1 MSRLLGPSGR
11 GQGLDL
17 EASEMAIRS
26 AMHKAGGVCLGQ
38 VVNADGGGYRGA
50 TIGCGQG
57 HEGEFIDY
65 RQKQLLTVLGQVT
78 VRRAYYYCGSCQRGL
93 IPKDRE
99 LDIMGSSFSPGVRR
113 MMGHVG
119 AKEPFVEGSKDLG
132 KLAGIKVQ
140 TKAVERVA
148 EAIGTQIEAVSR
160 REQAQAIADQVVVP
174 LKSAPKFYVSYD
186 ATGVPVTGREREG
199 RSGKGANGEAH
210 TREAKL
216 GCVFTQTT
224 MDEKGYPVRDEAA
237 TSYVGGIETAE
248 TFGWRIYAEALRRGL
263 RRAAQVIVIGDGA
276 PWIWNIAEEHFP
288 GAVQIVDL
296 YHAREH
302 LSDLSKSVYG
312 AETVQ
317 AKQWCAARRNE
328 LDQGAVEAVL
338 TSMRRLRPKAL
349 PAKEA
354 VRKEI
359 NYFAANRERM
369 RYAKFRATGLFV
381 GSGVI
386 EAGCRTIVG
395 QRLKESGMY
404 WSVRGANAI
413 IALRCAELSGR
424 LEDFWAARAAS

>member
-1 MSRLLGPSGR
+1 VSRLLGPSGR

-17 EASEMAIRS
+17 EASEMAIRA

-50 TIGCGQG
+50 TIACGQG
-57 HEGEFIDY
+57 HAGEFVDY
-65 RQKQLLTVLGQVT
+65 RWKQLLTVLGQVT
-78 VRRAYYYCGSCQRGL
+78 VRRAYYYCGSCQCGL

-119 AKEPFVEGSKDLG
+119 AKEPFVEGSEDLE
-132 KLAGIKVQ
+132 KLAGIKVR

-148 EAIGTQIEAVSR
+148 EALGAQIEEVNQHLQ
-160 REQAQAIADQVVVP
+160 EQAIADQVVVP
-174 LKSAPKFYVSYD
+174 LKSVPKFYVSYD
-186 ATGVPVTGREREG
+186 GTGVPVTGREREG
-199 RSGKGANGEAH
+199 RSGKGAHGEAH

-224 MDEKGYPVRDEAA
+224 VNEKGYPVRDEAA
-237 TSYVGGIETAE
+237 TSYVGAIEVAE

-276 PWIWNIAEEHFP
+276 PWIWNIADEHFP

-302 LSDLSKSVYG
+302 LSDLSKTVYG
-312 AETVQ
+312 AETVL

-328 LDQGAVEAVL
+328 LDQGAVEAL
-338 TSMRRLRPKAL
+338 LSSLRRLRPKAL
-349 PAKEA
+349 PVTEA

-359 NYFAANRERM
+359 NYFATNQERM
-369 RYAKFRATGLFV
+369 RYAKFRAQGLFV

>member
-1 MSRLLGPSGR
+1 
-11 GQGLDL
+11 
-17 EASEMAIRS
+17 MAIRT
-26 AMHKAGGVCLGQ
+26 AMHKVGGICLGQ

-50 TIGCGQG
+50 TIACGQG
-57 HEGEFIDY
+57 HEGEFVDY
-65 RQKQLLTVLGQVT
+65 RQKQLLTVLGEVV
-78 VRRAYYYCGSCQRGL
+78 VRRAYYHCASCQCGL

-99 LDIMGSSFSPGVRR
+99 LDIEGSSFSPGVRR
-113 MMGHVG
+113 LMGHVG
-119 AKEPFVEGSKDLG
+119 AKEPFVEGSKDLE
-132 KLAGIKVQ
+132 KLAGIKVR

-148 EAIGTQIEAVSR
+148 EAIGRQIEAVSR

-174 LKSAPKFYVSYD
+174 LKSVPKFYVSYD

-224 MDEKGYPVRDEAA
+224 TDEKGHPVRDEAA
-237 TSYVGGIETAE
+237 TSYVGAIETAE
-248 TFGWRIYAEALRRGL
+248 IFGWRIYAEALRRGL

-276 PWIWNIAEEHFP
+276 SWIWNIADEHFP

-296 YHAREH
+296 YHVREH
-302 LSDLSKSVYG
+302 LGELSKSLYG
-312 AETVQ
+312 AETEQ
-317 AKQWCAARRNE
+317 AKQWRAARSKE

-338 TSMRRLRPKAL
+338 NSMRRLRPKAL

-354 VRKEI
+354 LRKEI
-359 NYFAANRERM
+359 NYFATNKERM
-369 RYAKFRATGLFV
+369 RYAKFRAANLFV

-386 EAGCRTIVG
+386 EAGCRTIIG
-395 QRLKESGMY
+395 QRLKESGMH